1 MNRTIGRPMKE
12 YNIIH
17 RVLSTLSYVDTEP
30 YDCNCSFNGNSHD
43 IRQCLVM
50 DFIQSFYEY
59 HPNSTPGGPHTCDD
73 ECKTV

>member
-1 MNRTIGRPMKE
+1 MGRPMKE

-17 RVLSTLSYVDTEP
+17 RVIATLSYVDTEP
-30 YDCNCSFNGNSHD
+30 YVCNCSRASDKPHD
-43 IRQCLVM
+43 IRVCLFM
-50 DFIQSFYEY
+50 DFVHSFYEY